1 MATSYTYNGITF
13 SNVSKGVGMTNK
25 YGHLDNGDFSHNSDI
40 YDDGIQPFV
49 NAVEIDWNGA
59 AICK

>member
-13 SNVSKGVGMTNK
+13 SNIAQGFGLPMK
-25 YGHLDNGDFSHNSDI
+25 YGNVQNGDFTFENSNV
-40 YDDGIQPFV
+40 YEDGIQPFV

-59 AICK
+59 Q